1 MNEKDFG
8 DSIKVLYVCT
18 SGPSCSRHGQEDQTA
33 DPEAN
38 PFGGRALHD
47 ALKME
52 RTLRGH
58 KREIKVVRTGCQG
71 WCDHSPVAT
80 AWPSGAVHHVEV
92 RDSDAFLDAVERQGR
107 DPKREV
113 YDMTLDH
120 AANAAKRQK
129 KP

>member
-1 MNEKDFG
+1 
-8 DSIKVLYVCT
+8 
-18 SGPSCSRHGQEDQTA
+18 
-33 DPEAN
+33 
-38 PFGGRALHD
+38 
-47 ALKME
+47 
-52 RTLRGH
+52 
-58 KREIKVVRTGCQG
+58 
-71 WCDHSPVAT
+71 
-80 AWPSGAVHHVEV
+80 VHHVEV